1 MAIKT
6 VSLRIRIKTSEG
18 KRVMV
23 KPVYTTK
30 GCLKPLYALVNG
42 VEELHP
48 EGTYALRIGNSW
60 EFVGQATDVA
70 LATKKRREDELADNA
85 NIPAPVSVIN
95 ESGPEILV
103 AMETYLAKKSITDK
117 DTGKEALVPKTIS
130 GMRTIIESFR
140 RTCGKKFMREVTG
153 GDFVGYFSM
162 LRTQANLDPKH
173 PEYSEQLRKRNVT
186 IKNHYA
192 TLRTFF
198 KRSKIDITAMLE
210 EEQVPRAKGRVP
222 TAYSDAD
229 IQKMKAVANSE
240 EWIRLQFFYA
250 SGFRKREVA
259 YLRWEDLDL
268 TQGLATVCA
277 HDGFVPKDKES
288 RTIDLPDY
296 MVKALIERRERY
308 LNTYYVFPSPTG
320 LVADKNQFLYLL
332 KDVAERAGI
341 KGRVDIHKFRASYA
355 SALYQ
360 SGEVTVEEIAS
371 RLGHASVETTRLYL
385 EKMNHNTA
393 RAKRQSNTA
402 LAAGM

>member
-6 VSLRIRIKTSEG
+6 VSLRIRIRTAEG

-23 KPVYTTK
+23 KPVYTPK
-30 GCLKPLYALVNG
+30 GSLKPLYALVNG

-60 EFVGQATDVA
+60 EFVGQATDVV
-70 LATKKRREDELADNA
+70 LATKQRREDELADKA
-85 NIPAPVSVIN
+85 NTPTPAIVIN
-95 ESGPEILV
+95 ESGPEILM
-103 AMETYLAKKSITDK
+103 AMEAYLAKKSITDK

-130 GMRTIIESFR
+130 GMRTIIESFQ
-140 RTCGKKFMREVTG
+140 RTCGKKFMREITG
-153 GDFVGYFSM
+153 ADLVGYFAM

-186 IKNHYA
+186 VKNHYA
-192 TLRTFF
+192 SLRTFF
-198 KRSKIDITAMLE
+198 KRSKIEITAMLE
-210 EEQVPRAKGRVP
+210 EDQVPRAKGRVP
-222 TAYSDAD
+222 TAYSDSE
-229 IQKMKAVANSE
+229 IRKVKAVATPE

-259 YLRWEDLDL
+259 YLRWQDLNL
-268 TQGLATVCA
+268 EKGLATVTA
-277 HDGFVPKDKES
+277 HDGFVPKDKEE
-288 RTIDLPDY
+288 RTVSLPDY
-296 MVKALIERRERY
+296 MVEALIERRSSRA
-308 LNTYYVFPSPTG
+308 NDCYVFPSPTG
-320 LVADKNQFLYLL
+320 MVADKNQFLYLL
-332 KDVAERAGI
+332 KDVAKRAGI